1 MDKYLKVYVG
11 RSCLVLTDY
20 TVDKDKDYMIFG
32 TADGHNIWVKNYL
45 YAEEVEYV
53 KEEVNK

>member
-11 RSCLVLTDY
+11 RNCLVLTDY
-20 TVDKDKDYMIFG
+20 IVDKDKDYMIFG
-32 TADGHNIWVKNYL
+32 TTDGHNIWVKNYL

-53 KEEVNK
+53 KEEVK